1 MNHVKY
7 CKFCHR
13 FWKSIKEYDRHSSYC
28 EYDYNWRRNPQP
40 EMDENGIR
48 IPSMREMFRY
58 VKDLSYRLEK
68 TEKEV
73 VRLRNLLNTKQK
85 RAILEWLN
93 QPRQT
98 PTATFE
104 DWWRDIKAQESDV
117 LIVVNRDL
125 TEGIMS
131 CLTPYV
137 KGLAR
142 IQSPPIR
149 CFTQKPNTFYV
160 YSIVAVEPSVENEE
174 DTTEEA
180 EPKWKI
186 MSNDQLEKM
195 VMHVSKS
202 LLREFI
208 AWWENS
214 QSMLRASEGDE
225 RAMDKKFQMMQKMNG
240 YGVSQEKRMVEIKKR
255 LFAEREEN
263 LRVVMDCEFD

>member
-98 PTATFE
+98 PPTTFE
-104 DWWRDIKAQESDV
+104 AWWHDIKAQESDV

-131 CLTPYV
+131 CLIPHI
-137 KGLAR
+137 KGLSR

-149 CFTQKPNTFYV
+149 CFTQKLNTFYV
-160 YSIVAVEPSVENEE
+160 YSFTNAEPNAEE
-174 DTTEEA
+174 DKDAAA
-180 EPKWKI
+180 EPKWRI
-186 MSNDQLEKM
+186 MNNEQMEKM
-195 VMHVSKS
+195 IMHISKS

-208 AWWENS
+208 IWWENS
-214 QSMLRASEGDE
+214 QSVFRASEGDE

-240 YGVSQEKRMVEIKKR
+240 FGISQEKRLIEIKTR
-255 LFAEREEN
+255 LFSEREEN
-263 LRVVMDCEFD
+263 LRVVMDCEFE

>member
-1 MNHVKY
+1 
-7 CKFCHR
+7 
-13 FWKSIKEYDRHSSYC
+13 
-28 EYDYNWRRNPQP
+28 
-40 EMDENGIR
+40 MDENGIR

-93 QPRQT
+93 QPRQI
-98 PTATFE
+98 PDKTFE
-104 DWWRDIKAQESDV
+104 DWWHDIKAQESDV

-131 CLTPYV
+131 CLTPHI
-137 KGLAR
+137 KGLTRA
-142 IQSPPIR
+142 QSPPIR
-149 CFTQKPNTFYV
+149 CFTQKPNTIYV
-160 YSIVAVEPSVENEE
+160 YSIVAVEPGVENEE
-174 DTTEEA
+174 DANKEA

-208 AWWENS
+208 VWWEIS
-214 QSMLRASEGDE
+214 QSVLRASEGDE

-255 LFAEREEN
+255 LFSEREEN

>member
-1 MNHVKY
+1 
-7 CKFCHR
+7 
-13 FWKSIKEYDRHSSYC
+13 
-28 EYDYNWRRNPQP
+28 
-40 EMDENGIR
+40 
-48 IPSMREMFRY
+48 MREMFRY

-93 QPRQT
+93 QPRQMP
-98 PTATFE
+98 PTTFE
-104 DWWRDIKAQESDV
+104 EWWRDIKAQESDV

-160 YSIVAVEPSVENEE
+160 YSFTHAEPIVEE
-174 DTTEEA
+174 GKEA
-180 EPKWKI
+180 EPKWRI
-186 MSNDQLEKM
+186 MNNEQMEKM
-195 VMHVSKS
+195 IMHISKS

-208 AWWENS
+208 IWWENS
-214 QSMLRASEGDE
+214 QGVFRASEGDE

-240 YGVSQEKRMVEIKKR
+240 FGVSQEKRMVEIKKR